1 MFLVETKYITELSVI
16 EENTPNHRTWLD
28 LQVERGVILC
38 AGPKVPRTGGVIIVL
53 LKDKAEVEE
62 LFRHDPF
69 VINNL
74 VEYKITEFV
83 AGKRHEL
90 IKDLPA

>member
-1 MFLVETKYITELSVI
+1 MFLVETKYIAELPAI
-16 EENTPNHRTWLD
+16 EESTPHHRSWLD
-28 LQVERGVILC
+28 LQVERGLILC
-38 AGPKVPRTGGVIIVL
+38 AGPKVPRTGGVIIVIVKEL
-53 LKDKAEVEE
+53 AEVEE

-74 VEYKITEFV
+74 VEYKITEFI
-83 AGKRHEL
+83 AGKRHTL